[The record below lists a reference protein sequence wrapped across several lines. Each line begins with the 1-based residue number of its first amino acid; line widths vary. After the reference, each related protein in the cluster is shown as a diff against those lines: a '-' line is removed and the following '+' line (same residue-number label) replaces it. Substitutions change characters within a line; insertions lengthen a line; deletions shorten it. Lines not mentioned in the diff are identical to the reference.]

1 MNGPSVIMPT
11 GNRILEDLHICSFT
25 LLKSV
30 QQSPMTEV
38 GINVKIHLTASFL
51 TRLSNNYLVP

>member
-1 MNGPSVIMPT
+1 
-11 GNRILEDLHICSFT
+11 
-25 LLKSV
+25 LKNV

-38 GINVKIHLTASFL
+38 GINVKILLTASFL